1 LVFGLSGLIL
11 MVAAIVTTAIAAQIY
26 VKTTYFSIPLT
37 LIALGSVLL
46 GFMLILISLVLHQLR
61 RIPERW
67 NARY

>member
-1 LVFGLSGLIL
+1 
-11 MVAAIVTTAIAAQIY
+11 MVTSIATATVAAQIY

-37 LIALGSVLL
+37 LIALGLVLL